1 MKNAPG
7 QVIYVGKAVCLKNR
21 VRSYFQVASRRA
33 PKLAALGR
41 EIADF
46 EYIVTGSEAEALIVE
61 DTLIKR
67 YQPRY
72 NVRLKD
78 DKRYPYLKLT
88 AEPFPRLV
96 LTRRLEVDARQG
108 ARYFGPYTGAQ
119 LIRQA
124 QRMIQQ
130 IFRIR
135 TCKLSLVEGRKAR
148 RRPCLDH
155 YLGLCDAPCVGRI
168 SAEEYRELTAGAA
181 LFLNDRQAQLI
192 QSLQRGMEQA
202 ARRLEFE
209 RAARLRDRLRALRQ
223 LLDSQKAVEARPA
236 DQDVIG
242 LARAANGALACAQVF
257 FIRRGKLIGRENF
270 LLDTGAAEDE
280 AEVLTAFVKQYYA
293 QASALPPQILLP
305 GEIEDR
311 QAIARW
317 LSERAGRAVGLKL
330 PQRGPKRQLL
340 AVAMRNAELAL
351 REQLTERPDPLSE
364 LQRCL
369 QLERRPALI
378 EGFDISNIQGS
389 EAVASMVVFQEGRPE
404 KSAYRRF
411 RIKQVQGADDFAMIA
426 EALRRRLEHGLRER
440 STSVYDERAKFAVF
454 PDLILIDGGKG
465 QLSAARRVMSELGL
479 EKIPTI
485 ALAKELEQIFIEH
498 RAAPMVLPRS
508 SLALQLLQRVRDE
521 SHRFALAYH
530 RKLRA
535 KRTLRSALDEIPGL
549 GPQRKKLLIRHFGS
563 VRRISRASLA
573 ELQSVPG
580 LPRVLCGRLFEALKR
595 SC

>member
-21 VRSYFQVASRRA
+21 VRSYFQAARRRT

-96 LTRRLEVDARQG
+96 LTRRLEADARQG

-119 LIRQA
+119 LLRQA
-124 QRMIQQ
+124 QRTIQQ
-130 IFRIR
+130 LFRIR

-168 SAEEYRELTAGAA
+168 SAEEYRELTAGTT
-181 LFLNDRQAQLI
+181 LFLSGRQAQLI

-209 RAARLRDRLRALRQ
+209 RAARLRDRLQALRQ
-223 LLDSQKAVEARPA
+223 LLDSQKSVEAQPA

-242 LARAANGALACAQVF
+242 LARAADKALACAQVF

-305 GEIEDR
+305 CEIEDH

-317 LSERAGRAVGLKL
+317 LSERAGRAVLLKL

-340 AVAMRNAELAL
+340 AVATRNAELAL
-351 REQLTERPDPLSE
+351 REQLTEQADPLSE
-364 LQRCL
+364 LQRRL
-369 QLERRPALI
+369 QLEHRPALI

-411 RIKQVQGADDFAMIA
+411 RIKQVRGADDFAMIT

-465 QLSAARRVMSELGL
+465 QLGAARRVMRELGL

-498 RAAPMVLPRS
+498 KAAPIVLSRNSP
-508 SLALQLLQRVRDE
+508 ALQLLQRVRDE
-521 SHRFALAYH
+521 AHRFALAYH
-530 RKLRA
+530 RKLRV

-549 GPQRKKLLIRHFGS
+549 GPQRKKLLIQHFGS
-563 VRRISRASLA
+563 VRRIRRASLA

-595 SC
+595 SG

>member
-1 MKNAPG
+1 MIRSAELQRKLKLLPSEPGVYLMKNAPG

-21 VRSYFQVASRRA
+21 VRSYFQAARRRA

-46 EYIVTGSEAEALIVE
+46 EYIVTGSEAEALILE

-67 YQPRY
+67 YQPHY

-96 LTRRLEVDARQG
+96 LTRRREADAQQG
-108 ARYFGPYTGAQ
+108 ARYFGPYTDAQ
-119 LIRQA
+119 LVRQA

-130 IFRIR
+130 LFRIR

-155 YLGLCDAPCVGRI
+155 YIGLCDAPCVGHI
-168 SAEEYRELTAGAA
+168 SAADYRELSEAA
-181 LFLNDRQAQLI
+181 TLFLRGGQAQLI

-202 ARRLEFE
+202 AQRLEFE
-209 RAARLRDRLRALRQ
+209 RAARLRDRLQALRQ
-223 LLDSQKAVEARPA
+223 LLDSR
-236 DQDVIG
+236 
-242 LARAANGALACAQVF
+242 
-257 FIRRGKLIGRENF
+257 
-270 LLDTGAAEDE
+270 
-280 AEVLTAFVKQYYA
+280 
-293 QASALPPQILLP
+293 
-305 GEIEDR
+305 
-311 QAIARW
+311 
-317 LSERAGRAVGLKL
+317 ERAGRAVGLKL
-330 PQRGPKRQLL
+330 PRRGPKRQFL
-340 AVAMRNAELAL
+340 ALAMRDAELAPTG
-351 REQLTERPDPLSE
+351 QLAEPADPLSE
-364 LQRCL
+364 LQRRL
-369 QLERRPALI
+369 QLEHRPVLI

-389 EAVASMVVFQEGRPE
+389 EAVASLVVFRQGQPQ

-411 RIKQVQGADDFAMIA
+411 RIKSVRGTDDFAMIA
-426 EALRRRLEHGLRER
+426 EALRRRLQHGLSER

-465 QLSAARRVMSELGL
+465 QLSAARRVMRELGV
-479 EKIPTI
+479 ERIPTI

-498 RAAPMVLPRS
+498 STAPIILPRS
-508 SLALQLLQRVRDE
+508 SPALQLLQRVRDE
-521 SHRFALAYH
+521 AHRFALAYH

-549 GPQRKKLLIRHFGS
+549 GPQRKKLLIQHFGS
-563 VRRISRASLA
+563 VRRIRRASLA

-580 LPRVLCGRLFEALKR
+580 LPRVLSERVFEALKR
-595 SC
+595 SR